1 MYKSWSCS
9 FILTKFNRNFVYVY
23 LCNIC
28 DSEIPDSNSYMYY
41 YVHVI
46 PFFSQFVISLRTK
59 LPKKISNYTARQIKV
74 QKLQKQLE
82 KIKDETP
89 RRDNEIIF

>member
-1 MYKSWSCS
+1 
-9 FILTKFNRNFVYVY
+9 
-23 LCNIC
+23 
-28 DSEIPDSNSYMYY
+28 MYY

-46 PFFSQFVISLRTK
+46 LFFSQFVISLRTK
-59 LPKKISNYTARQIKV
+59 LPKKISNYAARQTKV